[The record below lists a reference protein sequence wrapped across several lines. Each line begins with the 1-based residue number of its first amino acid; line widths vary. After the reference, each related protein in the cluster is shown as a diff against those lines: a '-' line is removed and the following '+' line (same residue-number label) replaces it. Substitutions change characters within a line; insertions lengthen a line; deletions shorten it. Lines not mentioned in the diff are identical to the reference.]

1 MAAGA
6 ARGARGLWPSREAGV
21 STRDALARVSDASV
35 ELAGGPT
42 CQVPKQPFCLPSP
55 SRARIAASLASAM
68 VVAQL
73 QHVAPPS
80 FLGGRGFCDASTP
93 SKLDTGD
100 VCCGAPPRRR
110 ESWRVAS
117 PDGAAAALADGLFA
131 HDGAAGEA
139 WLDGLSFLTDTSGE
153 LVRRAQL
160 TRVRARGAAVPR
172 RAAAA
177 VARARAQRG
186 RVRRAP
192 ATD

>member
-1 MAAGA
+1 
-6 ARGARGLWPSREAGV
+6 
-21 STRDALARVSDASV
+21 
-35 ELAGGPT
+35 
-42 CQVPKQPFCLPSP
+42 
-55 SRARIAASLASAM
+55 M

-131 HDGAAGEA
+131 HDGAAGDA
-139 WLDGLSFLTDTSGE
+139 WLDGFRFHSDTSGE

-172 RAAAA
+172 RGAAA
-177 VARARAQRG
+177 VARTRAQRG